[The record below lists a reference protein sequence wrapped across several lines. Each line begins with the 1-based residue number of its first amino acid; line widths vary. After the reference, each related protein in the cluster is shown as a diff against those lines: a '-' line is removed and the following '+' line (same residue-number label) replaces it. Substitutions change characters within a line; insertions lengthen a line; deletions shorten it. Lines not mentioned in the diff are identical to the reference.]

1 VTSQPGDAVY
11 EAAVGALFAR
21 RPEVMLPGL
30 DRIRALSARLGDPQ
44 RAYPAVHITG
54 TNGKTSIAR
63 MVTGV
68 LEALGLLTGT
78 YTSPHL
84 HDVRERIRVG
94 GRPVSPTAFV
104 GRLDALAPHIAAVEA
119 ERGEMVTFFET
130 LTALASACFA
140 GAGVDVGVVEVGMG
154 GRWDATNLVDGRVAV
169 LGRVGLDHAELGS
182 TVAEVAAEK
191 AGIIK
196 DGAAVVSAAQEPAA
210 ARVIAR
216 AAAAHGASILWE
228 GRDFGLRSRRPTPDG
243 QDLVLW
249 AGEGAEATVHL
260 PLHGAH
266 QAANAACAFAAVVA
280 HVPRAARDAEAVRT
294 GFAAARSPGRLE
306 LFHRPGRAPVL
317 LDGAHN
323 PDGARAL
330 AAALRG
336 EFPFRRRVVVLGV
349 MGDKDVDGIVGEV
362 LGAADA
368 VVVTQPASNRAAPAD
383 RLAKAVRL
391 AGRTALTAV
400 DVPAALALASELAG
414 EDDAVVVVTG
424 SLYTVGEARE
434 IVGRDAGRLDGR
446 PRHGGTGSRA

>member
-1 VTSQPGDAVY
+1 
-11 EAAVGALFAR
+11 
-21 RPEVMLPGL
+21 
-30 DRIRALSARLGDPQ
+30 
-44 RAYPAVHITG
+44 
-54 TNGKTSIAR
+54 
-63 MVTGV
+63 
-68 LEALGLLTGT
+68 
-78 YTSPHL
+78 
-84 HDVRERIRVG
+84 
-94 GRPVSPTAFV
+94 V

-446 PRHGGTGSRA
+446 PRHGGTGSRT

>member
-1 VTSQPGDAVY
+1 MTSQPGDAVY

-196 DGAAVVSAAQEPAA
+196 DGAAVVSAVQEPAA

-306 LFHRPGRAPVL
+306 LFH
-317 LDGAHN
+317 
-323 PDGARAL
+323 
-330 AAALRG
+330 
-336 EFPFRRRVVVLGV
+336 
-349 MGDKDVDGIVGEV
+349 
-362 LGAADA
+362 
-368 VVVTQPASNRAAPAD
+368 
-383 RLAKAVRL
+383 
-391 AGRTALTAV
+391 
-400 DVPAALALASELAG
+400 
-414 EDDAVVVVTG
+414 
-424 SLYTVGEARE
+424 
-434 IVGRDAGRLDGR
+434 
-446 PRHGGTGSRA
+446 